1 MMEYIHDTTHDTPL
15 LTPELTQFTTSLLH
29 VDGRKLNTELLEN
42 CEHMRRNLV
51 FACAVIKPA
60 DSSDTTTKPF
70 IAALVDTRERF
81 EFEAGK
87 PAHMRLMYYIERFTP
102 SDLYSIRI
110 YPCTVMQRNSGIYD
124 PDFMHV
130 ITNGR
135 YHYTIVHRLDES
147 CSMSL
152 KFHAVAHAAASG
164 ALRHIDCRALPQHW
178 PTTEHDVSL
187 YRNFAVATALH
198 HTPPEIITDALVK
211 EITLKL
217 RHAPSAHAYE
227 LGESPDSTT
236 TKLSAVLGLLDQVH
250 RATFW
255 QDRP

>member
-1 MMEYIHDTTHDTPL
+1 
-15 LTPELTQFTTSLLH
+15 
-29 VDGRKLNTELLEN
+29 
-42 CEHMRRNLV
+42 MRRNLV

-124 PDFMHV
+124 PDFMDV

-211 EITLKL
+211 RERWVLLKIPRCDIDGVGECCDRSPRRSVGSL
-217 RHAPSAHAYE
+217 GQYQTE
-227 LGESPDSTT
+227 L
-236 TKLSAVLGLLDQVH
+236 LY
-250 RATFW
+250 
-255 QDRP
+255 

>member
-1 MMEYIHDTTHDTPL
+1 
-15 LTPELTQFTTSLLH
+15 
-29 VDGRKLNTELLEN
+29 
-42 CEHMRRNLV
+42 MRRNLV

-87 PAHMRLMYYIERFTP
+87 PAHMRLMYHIERFTP

-124 PDFMHV
+124 PDFMDV

-198 HTPPEIITDALVK
+198 HTPPQIITDALVK

-217 RHAPSAHAYE
+217 RQAPSAHAHE
-227 LGESPDSTT
+227 LGESPNSTT
-236 TKLSAVLGLLDQVH
+236 TKLSAVLGLLEQVH